1 MTLDLTRIRQPETD
15 IERQYAPASFEGRE
29 NVFRIVSPVGLRMK
43 VYKDRN
49 RFRLVG
55 TVRGVLELACSR
67 CLDPF
72 ELPVNG
78 AFDVRFLPEAENVGV
93 GEREVEDD
101 DLSAAFYRDD
111 QIDLAQ
117 LIEEQMYLA
126 LPMKP
131 LCQPECRGL
140 CPRCGANLNVETCGC
155 EVRWEDPR
163 LSGLK
168 AVITER
174 KDDA

>member
-1 MTLDLTRIRQPETD
+1 MILDLTRIRQPETD
-15 IERQYAPASFEGRE
+15 IERQYTPSAFEGRE
-29 NVFRIVSPVGLRMK
+29 NVFRIVSPVGLQMK
-43 VYKDRN
+43 VHKDRH

-78 AFDVRFLPEAENVGV
+78 AFDVRYLPEAENVGAD
-93 GEREVEDD
+93 ESEVEDS

-131 LCQPECRGL
+131 LCREECRGL
-140 CPRCGANLNVETCGC
+140 CPQCGANLNIETCGC

-163 LSGLK
+163 LAGLR
-168 AVITER
+168 AVMTER
-174 KDDA
+174 KNDA